1 MTAGTRRLRNPP
13 GAGAEI
19 AASAATLAYNVA
31 ISQVTSGIG
40 YVMANTGAAA
50 LSVIAARY
58 CGVSWADLGMCPDR
72 LGRGIRI
79 GLITALPAAAVVG
92 LGAMVPATR
101 GFFQDER
108 ARGGGARHVL
118 FETLVRIPLGTALP
132 EEVIF
137 RGSLLGLFTQRHSP
151 ATAAWMT
158 SILFGV
164 CHVLPTLRTLPMNP
178 AGARVRGNLEA
189 HRRRSPGR
197 GHRHHPGR
205 VRAGLASLPVRQ
217 PRRAGGC
224 ARIPERD
231 RLPRRQ
237 VRRPCGV
244 LTARP
249 SHAASMIRFSFGTK
263 RQLRGIQLNGAPV
276 RRSRIMTPCVTWY

>member
-1 MTAGTRRLRNPP
+1 VTAGTRRPRNPS

-40 YVMANTGAAA
+40 YVMANDSAAV
-50 LSVIAARY
+50 LSVIAARN
-58 CGVSWADLGMCPDR
+58 CGVSRAGLGMCPDR

-79 GLITALPAAAVVG
+79 GLTTALPAAAVVG
-92 LGAMVPATR
+92 LGAVVPATR
-101 GFFQDER
+101 GFFHDER

-178 AGARVRGNLEA
+178 AGARA
-189 HRRRSPGR
+189 HGDLKRTAGAVLAAVTATTLA
-197 GHRHHPGR
+197 GY
-205 VRAGLASLPVRQ
+205 GLAWLRFRSESIAAPAV
-217 PRRAGGC
+217 A
-224 ARIPERD
+224 
-231 RLPRRQ
+231 
-237 VRRPCGV
+237 
-244 LTARP
+244 
-249 SHAASMIRFSFGTK
+249 HAS
-263 RQLRGIQLNGAPV
+263 LNGAAYLAARFVV
-276 RRSRIMTPCVTWY
+276 RAAS

>member
-1 MTAGTRRLRNPP
+1 MTAGTRRPRNPP

-19 AASAATLAYNVA
+19 AATAATLAYNVA
-31 ISQVTSGIG
+31 ISQVTSGTG

-50 LSVIAARY
+50 LSVLAART
-58 CGVSWADLGMCPDR
+58 CGVSWADMGMCPDR

-92 LGAMVPATR
+92 LGAAVSATR

-108 ARGGGARHVL
+108 ATGGGTRHVL

-137 RGSLLGLFTQRHSP
+137 RSSLLGLFTQRHSP
-151 ATAAWMT
+151 AAAASMS

-164 CHVLPTLRTLPMNP
+164 WHVLPTLRTLPLNP
-178 AGARVRGNLEA
+178 AGAHVHGNPKRTA
-189 HRRRSPGR
+189 ARRTGR
-197 GHRHHPGR
+197 GHIHDPGR

-217 PRRAGGC
+217 PRRASGC
-224 ARIPERD
+224 ARIPERS
-231 RLPRRQ
+231 RLSRRQ
-237 VRRPCGV
+237 VRRRRRERHARNAWASIAWVPSRRAGI
-244 LTARP
+244 LDTAAP
-249 SHAASMIRFSFGTK
+249 QMD
-263 RQLRGIQLNGAPV
+263 RQG
-276 RRSRIMTPCVTWY
+276 